1 MIAIIDYGMGN
12 LRSVEKAFGKV
23 GFESVVTDKSETIEK
38 ADKIVLPGVGAFK
51 DAKEGLQERDLVEP
65 IINHIK
71 NRKLFLGICLGLQ
84 LLFTRSNEDGIHE
97 GLDILSGEVVRFKPE
112 MLNVGNTDGQKEKAD
127 KSVNSLSGRDNQRLK
142 IPHMGWN
149 RIRAMKEVPILKGL
163 PDNPYMY
170 FVHSYY
176 VIPDRRDVVAAETE
190 YGAAFVSMISIDNVF
205 AMQFHPEKSQ
215 HHGLMI
221 LKNFGEL

>member
-12 LRSVEKAFGKV
+12 LRSVAKAFEKV
-23 GFESVVTDKSETIEK
+23 GVDAVITDEPGIIEK

-51 DAKEGLQERDLVEP
+51 DAKEGLQERNLIEP

-71 NRKLFLGICLGLQ
+71 QRKLFLGICLGLH
-84 LLFTRSNEDGIHE
+84 LLFTKSNEDGEHE
-97 GLDILSGEVVRFKPE
+97 GLNIVPGEVVRFKADRFTV
-112 MLNVGNTDGQKEKAD
+112 NNTNSRNCVVEPS
-127 KSVNSLSGRDNQRLK
+127 KSLPGINNKKLK

-149 RIRAMKEVPILKGL
+149 TIRAKKEVPILKGL
-163 PDNPYMY
+163 PDDAYMY

-176 VIPDRRDVVAAETE
+176 VVPEQNEVVATETD
-190 YGAAFVSMISIDNVF
+190 YGVPFVSMISVDNVF

-215 HHGLMI
+215 RYGLMI
-221 LKNFGEL
+221 IKNFGEL

>member
-12 LRSVEKAFGKV
+12 LRSVAKAFEKV
-23 GFESVVTDKSETIEK
+23 GVDAVITDEPGIIEK

-51 DAKEGLQERDLVEP
+51 DAKEGLQERNLIEP

-71 NRKLFLGICLGLQ
+71 QRKLFLGICLGLH
-84 LLFTRSNEDGIHE
+84 LLFTKSNEDGEHE
-97 GLDILSGEVVRFKPE
+97 GLNIVPGEVVRFKADRFTV
-112 MLNVGNTDGQKEKAD
+112 NNTNSRNYVAEPS
-127 KSVNSLSGRDNQRLK
+127 KSLPGINNKKLK

-149 RIRAMKEVPILKGL
+149 TIRAKKEVPILKGL
-163 PDNPYMY
+163 PDDAYMY

-176 VIPDRRDVVAAETE
+176 VVPEQNEVVATETD
-190 YGAAFVSMISIDNVF
+190 YGVPFVSMISVDNVF

-215 HHGLMI
+215 RYGLMI
-221 LKNFGEL
+221 IKNFGEL

>member
-12 LRSVEKAFGKV
+12 LRSVEKAFEKV
-23 GFESVVTDKSETIEK
+23 GFDAVVTDKSETIEK

-51 DAKEGLQERDLVEP
+51 DAKEGLQERNLVEP
-65 IINHIK
+65 IINHI
-71 NRKLFLGICLGLQ
+71 NQRKLFLGICLGLQ

-97 GLDILSGEVVRFKPE
+97 GLNIIPGEVVRFKP
-112 MLNVGNTDGQKEKAD
+112 DR
-127 KSVNSLSGRDNQRLK
+127 LSGGDNQKLK

-149 RIRAMKEVPILKGL
+149 TRGAKKAVSILKGL

-176 VIPDRRDVVAAETE
+176 VIPDRDDVVATETE
-190 YGAAFVSMISIDNVF
+190 YGGAIVSMISIDNVF

-215 HHGLMI
+215 HYGLMI